1 MNEIQHVRDD
11 KERECNL
18 LTLFLKNRSMQED
31 NDTQYERRVIICC
44 IIVDNK
50 NVN

>member
-18 LTLFLKNRSMQED
+18 LTLFLKNRSMKQD
-31 NDTQYERRVIICC
+31 NDGKKEE
-44 IIVDNK
+44 
-50 NVN
+50 